1 MQINISHHQPLVG
14 GAWGQ
19 DDEVRPILSVIWTA
33 KEVKLGL
40 HLTLAQ

>member
-19 DDEVRPILSVIWTA
+19 DDKVWPIVIDLDRERSGGGPVGA
-33 KEVKLGL
+33 
-40 HLTLAQ
+40 